1 MSKYGFTMKG
11 AVFRSNGQGQ
21 IHLGV
26 CSNLLQ
32 PTELERGQ
40 FPTDCQNTYG
50 PYMFEMFIVSVSR
63 NVGKTSH
70 HLAS

>member
-1 MSKYGFTMKG
+1 MKG

-32 PTELERGQ
+32 STELEQGQ

-50 PYMFEMFIVSVSR
+50 PYMFEMFMYLYLEWLEKPLII
-63 NVGKTSH
+63 
-70 HLAS
+70 